1 VTLGPLDYTVIG
13 FAGNNFNGRIA
24 PEIAKVV
31 DAGIVRIVDL
41 VFVTKNAAGDVD
53 IVELDN
59 ISDSKFESFAP
70 LLSNL
75 MGLLTPEDIGQIAD
89 DLPPDSSALIILWEN
104 KWAEKI
110 KAAILDS
117 DGFLVAH
124 TRIQPEALA
133 ALNDELE
140 AAGLIA

>member
-24 PEIAKVV
+24 PEIGKVV

-41 VFVTKNAAGDVD
+41 VFVTKNAVGEVD

-59 ISDSKFESFAP
+59 IDDSKFESFAP
-70 LLSNL
+70 LLSDL

-89 DLPPDSSALIILWEN
+89 DLPRDCSALIILWEN

-110 KAAILDS
+110 KSAILDS

-140 AAGLIA
+140 AAGAV

>member
-24 PEIAKVV
+24 PEIGKVV

-41 VFVTKNAAGDVD
+41 VFVTKSGGGEVD

-89 DLPPDSSALIILWEN
+89 DLPRDSSALIILWEN

-110 KAAILDS
+110 KKAILDS

-140 AAGLIA
+140 AAGVIS